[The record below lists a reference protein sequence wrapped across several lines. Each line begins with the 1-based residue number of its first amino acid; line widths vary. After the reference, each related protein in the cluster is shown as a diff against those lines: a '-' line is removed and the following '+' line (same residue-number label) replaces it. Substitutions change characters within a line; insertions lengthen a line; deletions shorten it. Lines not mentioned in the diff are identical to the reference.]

1 MNLRRN
7 ETQIT
12 IRDPFTLCL
21 TFKNSKDYGEPN
33 ITYQLAGCG
42 ETPNGVP
49 WWYGEGG
56 YIPKIV

>member
-1 MNLRRN
+1 MSNF
-7 ETQIT
+7 
-12 IRDPFTLCL
+12 P
-21 TFKNSKDYGEPN
+21 KNSKDYGEPD

-42 ETPNGVP
+42 ETSNGVP

>member
-33 ITYQLAGCG
+33 ITYQLAGTA
-42 ETPNGVP
+42 EQRQPRSKAENRA
-49 WWYGEGG
+49 
-56 YIPKIV
+56 KLFN